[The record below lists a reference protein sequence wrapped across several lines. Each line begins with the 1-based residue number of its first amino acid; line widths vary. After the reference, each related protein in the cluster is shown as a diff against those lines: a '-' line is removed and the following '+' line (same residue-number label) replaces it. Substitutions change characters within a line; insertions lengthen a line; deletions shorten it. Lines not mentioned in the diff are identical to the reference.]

1 MNKEELIKIFID
13 GPLKEYLTGDISYG
27 RMIELINEKCGTN
40 FKYSDLY
47 PSYLF
52 NATLKYPDVAESY
65 FKNAYANVDYQGRK
79 DKELTEFDKKMSECH
94 QYGLCVQYKEKPKEF
109 FSVCRNCPLKKDK

>member
-40 FKYSDLY
+40 FKYSNLY

-65 FKNAYANVDYQGRK
+65 FANAYANVDYQGRMEHTPTCEWHSDWHK
-79 DKELTEFDKKMSECH
+79 CNCGAFDKDNK
-94 QYGLCVQYKEKPKEF
+94 
-109 FSVCRNCPLKKDK
+109 

>member
-1 MNKEELIKIFID
+1 
-13 GPLKEYLTGDISYG
+13 LTGDISYG

-65 FKNAYANVDYQGRK
+65 FKNAYANVDYQGRMEHTPTCEWHSDWHK
-79 DKELTEFDKKMSECH
+79 CNCGAFDKDNK
-94 QYGLCVQYKEKPKEF
+94 
-109 FSVCRNCPLKKDK
+109 